1 MIESISIQGV
11 ASFQNPTPVSLNT
24 NKKVVLFYGHNG
36 TGKSTV
42 ARYLQDTKHSNY
54 SNCRYVLPNAQDYQI
69 LVYNTDFVE
78 KNFSQD
84 SFEGVFTLGETNV
97 TAEQAISA
105 AEKEISKLEEQR
117 TQKQTLKKQHEDKE
131 VAQVKAIKDKCFETK
146 KEHDKK
152 DLDHCLTKFKASA
165 SAFYDELLRT
175 DLIEEP
181 EYTFESLATESKEL
195 NNKSAVPKSMIP
207 NVLLN
212 LASSESNTILTEV
225 IVGSSESYLAELV
238 KKLQNSTWV
247 DKGRVYLDD
256 AEGKCPF
263 CQQAID
269 EDLIENINNL
279 FDESY
284 KGKKDELKALKSGY
298 KQSIET
304 LNEALSATHYT
315 GFNDTKFDLAKEK
328 LSSVLQANLTKLGQK
343 LADPSIK
350 VSLESTSNL
359 VQALNDIINDKNASR
374 IAFNAKLSKKKDS
387 LAVIKKKFWSLVRIK
402 YDAAIKAHDTLIES
416 IKADI
421 KKVKAEEKA
430 LTIAI
435 QLQKDVI
442 AENRKLITN
451 IETSVISIN
460 SQIKS
465 IGLEGF
471 EIKQK
476 SGESNHYY
484 LCRGVSSSGHDVYK
498 SLSEGEKTLITYL
511 YFLELCQGS
520 LNSNSSIPKNKKII
534 VVDDPISS
542 LSHNY
547 IYEIGALTNKRL
559 IKEEQYAQVILL
571 THSLYFLHELLK
583 YLPRGNNPFNNKCNL
598 FRVLKNTESSIIPMR
613 RDDIKN
619 DYQSYWQIIKD
630 AQNGTTNNI
639 VLPNIM
645 RNILEYYFSFVH
657 KTDALKAVLDE
668 LEETDSEFSPFFR
681 FINRESHSD
690 SVNITDLGE
699 IDSDRFI
706 NKFKDV
712 FIKTKFEEHYDK
724 MMST

>member
-1 MIESISIQGV
+1 MIESISMQGV
-11 ASFQNPTPVSLNT
+11 ASFQNTTPVYLNT
-24 NKKVVLFYGHNG
+24 NKKAVLFYGHNG
-36 TGKSTV
+36 TGKSTL
-42 ARYLQDTKHSNY
+42 ARYLQDTTHSNY
-54 SNCRYVLPNAQDYQI
+54 SNCSYVLPNAQDYQI

-97 TAEQAISA
+97 TAEQAISV
-105 AEKEISKLEEQR
+105 AEEEIVKLEEQR
-117 TQKQTLKKQHEDKE
+117 TQKQTLKKQHEEKE
-131 VAQVKAIKDKCFETK
+131 IAQVKAIKNKCFEIK

-152 DLDHCLTKFKASA
+152 DLDHCLIGFKGSA
-165 SAFYDELLRT
+165 AAFYDELLKT
-175 DLIEEP
+175 DLIETP

-195 NNKSAVPKSMIP
+195 NNKSAVSKSMIP
-207 NVLLN
+207 NVVLN

-247 DKGRVYLDD
+247 DKGRIYLDD

-279 FDESY
+279 FDVSY
-284 KGKKDELKALKSGY
+284 EGKKDELNTLKSGY
-298 KQSIET
+298 EQSIET

-315 GFNDTKFDLAKEK
+315 AFNDTKFDLAKEK
-328 LSSVLQANLTKLGQK
+328 LSGVLQANLTKLGQK

-350 VSLESTSNL
+350 VSMEYTSDF
-359 VQALNDIINDKNASR
+359 VQALNDIINDKNNSR
-374 IAFNAKLSKKKDS
+374 RAFNAKLSKKKQS
-387 LAVIKKKFWSLVRIK
+387 LEAIKNKFWSLVRIK
-402 YDAAIKAHDTLIES
+402 YDAAIETHDTLIKS
-416 IKADI
+416 IKTDI
-421 KKVKAEEKA
+421 ETVKGEEET

-435 QLQKDVI
+435 QTLNDVI

-460 SQIKS
+460 NQIKS

-471 EIKQK
+471 EIKRK
-476 SGESNHYY
+476 PEESNHYY
-484 LCRGVSSSGHDVYK
+484 LCRGVSSRGHDVYK

-520 LNSNSSIPKNKKII
+520 VNSDSSTPKNKKII

-547 IYEIGALTNKRL
+547 IYEIGALTNKKL

-571 THSLYFLHELLK
+571 THSLYFLHELIK
-583 YLPRGNNPFNNKCNL
+583 YLPRGNNQFNIKCNL
-598 FRVLKNTESSIIPMR
+598 FRVLKNTYSSIIPMGR
-613 RDDIKN
+613 GDIKN

-657 KTDALKAVLDE
+657 KTDALKATLDE

-699 IDSDRFI
+699 IESDRFI
-706 NKFKDV
+706 AKFKDV
-712 FIKTKFEEHYDK
+712 FIRTDFEEHYNK
-724 MMST
+724 MML